1 MDFQLIIN
9 NFLVILQGLDETL
22 ILIFLSLILGFFISI
37 PFALA
42 RVSSIKVLSQSIYY
56 YIFVIR
62 GTPLLVQIY
71 LIYFGLG
78 SIKAVRE
85 SFLWILLKEPFWCGV
100 IALVI
105 NTVAY
110 TTEIFR
116 GGIQSVNKGQIES
129 CKSLGMNKFTMYF
142 KIILPCAFRQ
152 ALPAYGNEMIL
163 MVKATSL
170 ISLTTYMEMTG
181 IARSIMYKTFAPVE
195 AFIAAG
201 SIYLFLNFLV
211 VQLIKFLEWKYNPH
225 LRIKTKGLYDC
236 KMNSL
241 LGLLIQ
247 IIDLYQLV
255 LIVYIIVTWLIAF
268 NIINTTNRFV
278 YSIMEILYRLSEPS
292 LRLVRRYV
300 PTFGN
305 IDISPIIVFLLLWFL
320 QSLLIEY
327 WPR

>member
-22 ILIFLSLILGFFISI
+22 VLIFLSLIIGFFISI

-42 RVSSIKVLSQSIYY
+42 RVSSIKVLSQSVYY

-85 SFLWILLKEPFWCGV
+85 SFFWILLKEPFWCGV

-116 GGIQSVNKGQIES
+116 GGIQSVSKGQIES
-129 CKSLGMNKFTMYF
+129 GKSLGFNKFEIYRR
-142 KIILPCAFRQ
+142 IIFPIALRQVLPT
-152 ALPAYGNEMIL
+152 YGNELIL
-163 MVKATSL
+163 MVKTTSL
-170 ISLTTYMEMTG
+170 VSLTTYMEMTG
-181 IARSIMYKTFAPVE
+181 IARKIMAKTFAPVE

-201 SIYLFLNFLV
+201 IFYLFLNFLM
-211 VQLIKFLEWKYNPH
+211 VQLIKYLEWKYNPH
-225 LRIKTKGLYDC
+225 LRLNK
-236 KMNSL
+236 
-241 LGLLIQ
+241 
-247 IIDLYQLV
+247 
-255 LIVYIIVTWLIAF
+255 
-268 NIINTTNRFV
+268 
-278 YSIMEILYRLSEPS
+278 
-292 LRLVRRYV
+292 
-300 PTFGN
+300 
-305 IDISPIIVFLLLWFL
+305 
-320 QSLLIEY
+320 
-327 WPR
+327 